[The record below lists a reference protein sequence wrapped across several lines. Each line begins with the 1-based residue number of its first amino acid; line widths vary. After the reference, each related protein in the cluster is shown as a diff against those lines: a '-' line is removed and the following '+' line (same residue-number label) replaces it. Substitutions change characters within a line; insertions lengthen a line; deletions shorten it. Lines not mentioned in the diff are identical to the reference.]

1 MECSASWQR
10 ILAIAERERR
20 MRAQKDQSKQ
30 TQPSLAAL
38 GKDRGRELDTP
49 LCPIKRSTD
58 FR

>member
-1 MECSASWQR
+1 VDAVQR

-20 MRAQKDQSKQ
+20 KRAKKDQSSQ
-30 TQPSLAAL
+30 TQLLLTAL

-49 LCPIKRSTD
+49 LYPIKRSTD